1 MPTVL
6 LPASAAAFVPR
17 SSPIVVLNNTIEPW
31 LTATMMRVN
40 RVKRPLNNVRQHT
53 SCLTETLSLPN
64 AIWTLCSL
72 PFPKAP
78 ESELKKEPLS
88 DALVKYQMTHIEAY
102 VVHVDTVCQNE
113 VALKLTPETIEAL
126 VEYHKDVYSV
136 DAAVSM
142 EDWFGKESQLKKLQE
157 EFAQA
162 ANEFVYRTDAQA
174 LECLEEDGSG
184 ELLCGRSAEA
194 KAAIMS
200 LFVPL
205 RPPLQRISFLTSSVD
220 HGLWLHNPVQP
231 PVTIEVW
238 QFPRPPQVRPALK
251 TPTHICG
258 RTWDRTALN
267 SLLRHSLIANH
278 TLLHRI
284 MCHSAMAM
292 GRLLPLLSLFRFR
305 VCSYSRAAET
315 PLSARYLICD

>member
-142 EDWFGKESQLKKLQE
+142 EDWFCKESQLKKLQE

-238 QFPRPPQVRPALK
+238 QFPRSTPSTTSTEDPYPHMWTDLGPNGAQLSSPALPYSQPY
-251 TPTHICG
+251 TTSPYNVSQCYGDGPTF
-258 RTWDRTALN
+258 A
-267 SLLRHSLIANH
+267 SLVA
-278 TLLHRI
+278 
-284 MCHSAMAM
+284 
-292 GRLLPLLSLFRFR
+292 LPLPSML
-305 VCSYSRAAET
+305 V
-315 PLSARYLICD
+315 